1 MDPVTTIGGAEGL
14 RRIAEALRAEGIGV
28 DGIYLIKLVSDEGNV
43 DWVIRIVTSRK
54 SREVVLK
61 VFDLRRAGR
70 IPDFG
75 SKVRIDP
82 VPATHPEASR
92 IIAYA
97 RRFADLPVEIETVIL
112 DRMLIEY
119 ALVADIERVG
129 AAAA

>member
-1 MDPVTTIGGAEGL
+1 MDPVTAVGRAEGL

-28 DGIYLIKLVSDEGNV
+28 EAVYLIKLVSDEGDV

-61 VFDLRRAGR
+61 IFDLRRGGR

-75 SKVRIDP
+75 DKVRIDP

-92 IIAYA
+92 VIAYA

-112 DRMLIEY
+112 DRMLIDY
-119 ALVADIERVG
+119 ALVADISKVG

>member
-28 DGIYLIKLVSDEGNV
+28 DGIYLIKLVSDEGDV
-43 DWVIRIVTSRK
+43 DWVLRIVTCRK

-75 SKVRIDP
+75 GKVRIDP

-119 ALVADIERVG
+119 ALVAELARAG

>member
-14 RRIAEALRAEGIGV
+14 CRIAEALRAEGIGV
-28 DGIYLIKLVSDEGNV
+28 EGVYLIKVVSDEDDV

-70 IPDFG
+70 IPEFG
-75 SKVRIDP
+75 GKVRVDP

-97 RRFADLPVEIETVIL
+97 RRFAELPVEIETVIL